1 MPPAAS
7 LMPSTKESRFNKIKP
22 VIKADMRKNIAI
34 NVKKIIPDS
43 LKVAASCLEISEP
56 KNAPIDPPAAITP
69 KTFVAPSPLNKL
81 MITTQKI
88 ETTKNTHYTKHKN
101 ST

>member
-1 MPPAAS
+1 
-7 LMPSTKESRFNKIKP
+7 MPSTNESRFNKIKP

-43 LKVAASCLEISEP
+43 LNVAASCLEISEP

-88 ETTKNTHYTKHKN
+88 ETTKKEYTLHQ
-101 ST
+101 T